1 MQRPARLKSSINVL
15 RVTNHIYWGMSQN
28 GASHRVFSLHDNAK
42 NNVYATILGGIAYR
56 NAVFRPVEHNMSGS
70 PQGVQ
75 PAAEH
80 TE

>member
-1 MQRPARLKSSINVL
+1 MQRPARLKSRINVL

-28 GASHRVFSLHDNAK
+28 GSSHRVFSLRDNAK
-42 NNVYATILGGIAYR
+42 TNVYATILGGIACR
-56 NAVFRPVEHNMSGS
+56 NAVFRLVERKMSGS

-80 TE
+80 ME